1 MPTLVPPFTEPDQ
14 IVHGSREVTTRWVLG
29 GVDADGSR
37 PHAVLSVRHVKGQGY
52 RATLNTTGVSTTSGF
67 PQDDVTPL
75 QSTAILDVLTTARF
89 SRTRL
94 DSAYEAAL
102 AELRRRTRA
111 GDPAVRAHLP
121 IVPAAEV
128 ARGPRSPTGIV
139 ASVVDNLVDEDVFSV
154 DGGTTWYV
162 CAVVLF
168 GVVAVY
174 ATPGR
179 GDDADTI
186 RVEADRD
193 DACLLMIA

>member
-14 IVHGSREVTTRWVLG
+14 IVRGDREVCARWVIG
-29 GVDADGSR
+29 RADASSQ
-37 PHAVLSVRHVKGQGY
+37 PQAVLSVRHVTGHGY
-52 RATLNTTGVSTTSGF
+52 SATLATTRGRTSAGF
-67 PQDDVTPL
+67 PQDEVSPL

-89 SRTRL
+89 SRARL
-94 DSAYEAAL
+94 DSTYETAL
-102 AELRRRTRA
+102 AELRGRARA

-121 IVPAAEV
+121 VAPPAELAS
-128 ARGPRSPTGIV
+128 GTRSPTGIV
-139 ASVVDNLVDEDVFSV
+139 VSVVDNLVDRDVFSV
-154 DGGTTWYV
+154 DGGTTWHV
-162 CAVVLF
+162 CAVVLY

-193 DACLLMIA
+193 DPCLLMIA